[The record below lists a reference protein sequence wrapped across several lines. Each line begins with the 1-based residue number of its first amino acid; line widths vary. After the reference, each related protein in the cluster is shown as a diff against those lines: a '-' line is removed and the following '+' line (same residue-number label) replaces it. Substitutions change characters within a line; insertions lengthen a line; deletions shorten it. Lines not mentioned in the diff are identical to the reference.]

1 MENRLARLKR
11 IRLLALALTALSF
24 LILLVSAHIRL
35 SGAGLGCTPWPDC
48 YGQLLAGGP
57 HPHVGAVR
65 ILHRAVASLALLL
78 GFVLVAQCLR
88 PYRIDP
94 PARHATALVALM
106 ILLTFV
112 GIWSADPHRVWAGFI
127 NILGGAALVL
137 LSWRTALAAGTDPEP
152 APAGA
157 RRFAVLLHAGLGLLV
172 LTMALGALIGA
183 RYAAV
188 ACPSLP
194 GCSDAWWPSAP
205 DWDVLNPFT
214 TVAAAST
221 LGDAGGVTLHLLHRW
236 CALATLLL
244 LGGGGIQGLGRATT
258 RPGAALLL
266 ALLLTQ
272 VSLGVLTVLSGFG
285 PRLAIAH
292 SLCATALLTT
302 GVHVLLRSKASS
314 ADAAAGAGV
323 QAATA
328 SKRDR

>member
-1 MENRLARLKR
+1 MENRIARLKR
-11 IRLLALALTALSF
+11 IRLLALTLTALSL
-24 LILLVSAHIRL
+24 LILLVSAYIRL

-88 PYRIDP
+88 PHRIDP

-137 LSWRTALAAGTDPEP
+137 LSWRTALAAGSELAPTP
-152 APAGA
+152 ASARGGA
-157 RRFAVLLHAGLGLLV
+157 ILLHAGLGLLV

-194 GCSDAWWPSAP
+194 GCSDAWWPPAAG
-205 DWDVLNPFT
+205 WHALNPFT
-214 TVAAAST
+214 TAATASA

-244 LGGGGIQGLGRATT
+244 LGGGGIQGLGRAAT
-258 RPGAALLL
+258 RPGAV
-266 ALLLTQ
+266 LLLTLLVAQ

-285 PRLAIAH
+285 LGLAIAH

-302 GVHVLLRSKASS
+302 GVHVLLRVKAVSES
-314 ADAAAGAGV
+314 APAGAGA
-323 QAATA
+323 QAAMA
-328 SKRDR
+328 SN